1 MSKEDVLKK
10 CKTAEKVAQAAYE
23 EAELALRLAKEAV
36 VLAKEKMEESTA
48 SMSEEEEDVKKGSKK
63 KVVKKVESDSSDSD
77 SSDSDSDSDDDEA
90 DKAKTKT
97 ATKKKEE
104 SSNDSSSSE
113 SEDEKE
119 DAKMADPP
127 ATKKAV
133 KDDDSSSSS
142 SSSDSD
148 SSDDEDEKKE
158 VNVVETPKKRKEMET
173 VSTPDF
179 PPTKRAAVEGSEEDN
194 TKVYVRGLP
203 WRAQDYEIKEFFASC
218 GTITSLELPLQD
230 DGRSSGTAIVEFSN
244 TNESAAAIALNG
256 EDFQGR
262 WLSIKYN
269 GSKPVGTPR
278 TPAVKE
284 EGCTTVFV
292 GNLDFNIDEDSL
304 RQAFSECGEITQV
317 RFAMDRES
325 GEFKGFGHIEFAE
338 SDSTDKAV
346 ALAGLDVLGR
356 PVRVDFANNSRKSFG
371 SGGGGFGGGGR
382 GGGRGGGGRGYMG
395 GGGGGGGRGGRG
407 GFGGGRGGG
416 GRGRGTPDPAR
427 SKRSGAI
434 AGFTGSK
441 ITFD

>member
-1 MSKEDVLKK
+1 MTNTAMSKEDVLKK
-10 CKTAEKVAQAAYE
+10 CKVTEKVARAAYE

-36 VLAKEKMEESTA
+36 VLAKEKMDESTA
-48 SMSEEEEDVKKGSKK
+48 N
-63 KVVKKVESDSSDSD
+63 SD
-77 SSDSDSDSDDDEA
+77 SSDSDSDSDEDVKVA
-90 DKAKTKT
+90 KKAP
-97 ATKKKEE
+97 TKKKE
-104 SSNDSSSSE
+104 SSDDSSSSD
-113 SEDEKE
+113 SEDEKKE
-119 DAKMADPP
+119 DAKKAKP
-127 ATKKAV
+127 AAKKAA
-133 KDDDSSSSS
+133 KDDDSSSDSS

-148 SSDDEDEKKE
+148 SSDDEDEKEE
-158 VNVVETPKKRKEMET
+158 VKAAETPKKRKEMET

-179 PPTKRAAVEGSEEDN
+179 PPAKRAAVAGSEEDN
-194 TKVYVRGLP
+194 TKVYIRGLP
-203 WRAQDYEIKEFFASC
+203 WRAQDYEIRSFFETC
-218 GTITSLELPLQD
+218 GTIVSIEMPLQD

-244 TNESAAAIALNG
+244 TAESAAAIALNG

-269 GSKPVGTPR
+269 GFKPVNTPR

-284 EGCTTVFV
+284 DGCTTVFV

-304 RQAFSECGEITQV
+304 RQAFADCGEITQV

-338 SDSTDKAV
+338 SGATDKAV
-346 ALAGLDVLGR
+346 ALAGTDILGR
-356 PVRVDFANNSRKSFG
+356 AVRVDFANNSRKSFG
-371 SGGGGFGGGGR
+371 SGDGGGR

-434 AGFTGSK
+434 AGFQGNK